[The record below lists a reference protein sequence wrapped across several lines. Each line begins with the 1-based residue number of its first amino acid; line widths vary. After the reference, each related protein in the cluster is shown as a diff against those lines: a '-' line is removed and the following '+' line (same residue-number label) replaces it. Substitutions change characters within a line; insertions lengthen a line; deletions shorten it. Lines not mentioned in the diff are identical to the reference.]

1 MKRILP
7 TLLLTTTLAAGV
19 VAPALAAEKPGLR
32 EVCAK
37 STYVKHAPGKVV
49 IGTLFKHQK
58 IDVLRY
64 TSNGKYAYGFA
75 KGHANKHGWV
85 LTTDLCD

>member
-19 VAPALAAEKPGLR
+19 AAPAMAADKLGVR

-37 STYVKHAPGKVV
+37 STYVKHEPGKTV

-58 IDVLRY
+58 IKVERY
-64 TSNGKYAYGFA
+64 HGKYAYGFA

-85 LTTDLCD
+85 LKADLCS

>member
-1 MKRILP
+1 MKRVLP
-7 TLLLTTTLAAGV
+7 TIMLTLALASPAFAADKTGV
-19 VAPALAAEKPGLR
+19 R

-37 STYVKHAPGKVV
+37 STYVKNQPGRVV

-58 IDVLRY
+58 IDVSRY
-64 TSNGKYAYGFA
+64 HGKWAYGFA

-85 LTTDLCD
+85 LTADLCS